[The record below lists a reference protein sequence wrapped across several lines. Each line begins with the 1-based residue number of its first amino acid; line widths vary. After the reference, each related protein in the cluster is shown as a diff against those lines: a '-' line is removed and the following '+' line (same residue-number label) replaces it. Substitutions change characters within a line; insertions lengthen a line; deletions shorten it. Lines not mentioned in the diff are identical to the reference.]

1 MFVKPSARG
10 AIAVLLVLATA
21 CSSGS
26 AQRADLSDSSRPS
39 QAPVAPT
46 RAQAAPALPPAAP
59 ALPPASAP
67 TPDFAAV
74 SQLIND
80 AIAAHKLPGAVVV
93 IGHGGRVVFH
103 QAFGSR
109 KLAGEPGLDG
119 SPAPAEPMTECTDL
133 DMASLTTLRATATV
147 VMQLYEQGKAQFH
160 DPVQQ

>member
-26 AQRADLSDSSRPS
+26 AQRADLSDSSQPSQAPVATS

-46 RAQAAPALPPAAP
+46 QAPAAP

-80 AIAAHKLPGAVVV
+80 AIAARKLPGAVVV
-93 IGHGGRVVFH
+93 IGHGGKVVFH

-109 KLAGEPGLDG
+109 SE
-119 SPAPAEPMTECTDL
+119 E
-133 DMASLTTLRATATV
+133 
-147 VMQLYEQGKAQFH
+147 
-160 DPVQQ
+160 